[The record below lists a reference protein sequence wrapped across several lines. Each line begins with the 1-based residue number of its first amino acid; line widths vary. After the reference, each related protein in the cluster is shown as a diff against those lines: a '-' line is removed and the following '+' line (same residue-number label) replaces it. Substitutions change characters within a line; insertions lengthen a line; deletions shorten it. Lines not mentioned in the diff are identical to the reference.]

1 MPTTEAPARVSAVPR
16 RLRLVCALAAA
27 AVVVGMVVVGLL
39 LPDSS
44 TGVVQF
50 GWADQVAV
58 IGIGIC
64 LGIGIL
70 TLGRSRVDA
79 DAAGVR
85 GPQRVRPARAAVG
98 RGAGGALRPASS
110 SWASLLL
117 TNGDE
122 VSLLAVQAVDREHTV
137 RAVEGLRA
145 LLAAARAAE
154 EAAAPPRPP
163 LLYDD

>member
-1 MPTTEAPARVSAVPR
+1 MATPDAPAAVSAVPR
-16 RLRLVCALAAA
+16 RLRTVCALGA
-27 AVVVGMVVVGLL
+27 AVVVAAMAVVGLL

-50 GWADQVAV
+50 GWADQVAI
-58 IGIGIC
+58 IGVGVC
-64 LGIGIL
+64 LGAGIL
-70 TLGRSRVDA
+70 TMGRSRVDA
-79 DAAGVR
+79 DATGVR
-85 GPQRVRPARAAVG
+85 VRNLFVRHELPWAAV
-98 RGAGGALRPASS
+98 RSVRFDRHS

-122 VSLLAVQAVDREHTV
+122 VSMLAVQAADKEHAV

-145 LLAAARAAE
+145 LLAQARAAE
-154 EAAAPPRPP
+154 PAPLP

>member
-1 MPTTEAPARVSAVPR
+1 MPR

-27 AVVVGMVVVGLL
+27 VVVVAMVVVGLL

-50 GWADQVAV
+50 GWADQVAI

-64 LGIGIL
+64 LGAGIL

-79 DAAGVR
+79 DASGVAAR
-85 GPQRVRPARAAVG
+85 NLFVRHVYPWAAVKAV
-98 RGAGGALRPASS
+98 RFDRHSA
-110 SWASLLL
+110 WASLLL

-122 VSLLAVQAVDREHTV
+122 VSLLAVQAVDRQHAV
-137 RAVEGLRA
+137 RAVDGLRA
-145 LLAAARAAE
+145 LLAQAKAAE
-154 EAAAPPRPP
+154 PARQP
-163 LLYDD
+163 LLYDN

>member
-1 MPTTEAPARVSAVPR
+1 VPATVAPARVSAVPR

-27 AVVVGMVVVGLL
+27 LVVAAMVVVGLT
-39 LPDSS
+39 LPSNS
-44 TGVVQF
+44 TGVVTF
-50 GWADQVAV
+50 GPVDQVAM
-58 IGIGIC
+58 IGIGVC
-64 LGIGIL
+64 LGAGIL

-79 DAAGVR
+79 DASGLAVR
-85 GPQRVRPARAAVG
+85 NLFVRHVYPWAAVKAV
-98 RGAGGALRPASS
+98 RFDRHS

-122 VSLLAVQAVDREHTV
+122 VSLLAVQAGDREHAV

-145 LLAAARAAE
+145 LHAQAKAAE
-154 EAAAPPRPP
+154 PARPP